1 MESSDIY
8 TIQISLIMRPLS
20 HLQKSTVFADKQKK
34 ISMDNKNKKISSG
47 LNFSQIAWVVK
58 DVERTKTFF
67 HEMLGVHNFSET
79 VTSRLK
85 EYDATYYGKPSDAEN
100 LVTMAYSGGIFV
112 ELIQPLSGQSIFKD
126 YIDSNPAGGFQHIA
140 YSTPITNLDKVISEF
155 EDKGYSIVSSFD
167 TPIAKIVFF
176 DTRKEIGVFTEI
188 MGITEAGEK
197 AVQEMRNEGR

>member
-1 MESSDIY
+1 MGN
-8 TIQISLIMRPLS
+8 TI
-20 HLQKSTVFADKQKK
+20 
-34 ISMDNKNKKISSG
+34 KNISSG

-58 DVERTKTFF
+58 DVEKAKTFF
-67 HEMLGVHNFSET
+67 QEMLGVSNFSET

-100 LVTMAYSGGIFV
+100 LVTMAYSGSLFV

-126 YIDSNPAGGFQHIA
+126 YIDNNPAGGFQHIA
-140 YSTPITNLDKVISEF
+140 YSTPVANFDKVISEF
-155 EDKGYSIVSSFD
+155 DDKGFAIVSSFD

-197 AVQEMRNEGR
+197 AVQEMKK